1 MLLLNV
7 TPILTLKVGII
18 ILVFF
23 FFETDTDLS
32 DALVEKLV
40 YFCLETFILVC

>member
-7 TPILTLKVGII
+7 TPISTLKVGII

-23 FFETDTDLS
+23 ETEIDLS
-32 DALVEKLV
+32 YALVEKLV
-40 YFCLETFILVC
+40 YFCLETFILVY